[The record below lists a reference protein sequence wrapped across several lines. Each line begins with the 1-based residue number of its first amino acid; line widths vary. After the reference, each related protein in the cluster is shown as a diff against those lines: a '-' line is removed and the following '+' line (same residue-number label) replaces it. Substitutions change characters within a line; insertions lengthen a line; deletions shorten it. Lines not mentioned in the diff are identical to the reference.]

1 MVTTRAETEIC
12 LDVLID
18 NSIDVIVRFRLD
30 GTIMS
35 INDTVR
41 KFVADP
47 DQCIGKAPRDLE
59 CISSHAPQ
67 ISKAFK
73 LCCERLQPEVLEFDF
88 ARGELSGYSFQ
99 AYLIPIW
106 KKEDGPSSLCGV
118 YAIVRDVT
126 QEKRWRT
133 IQAERTKEQQILSQ
147 RIINKANKLENFAH
161 IISHNLR
168 SPVASL
174 VGLIGLLDQVS
185 SKDEQQQLLEMV
197 KTSVYRLD
205 ETVNHLSEVIKIN
218 QSINIK
224 LEEIDFEETLA
235 HTLQSIVL
243 FIEEVKADF
252 TFDFRACKTFVYNKA
267 YMQSIMLNLITN
279 TLKYRHPDRAP
290 RIELKTWKQDDKVLL
305 SCRDNGQ
312 GIDLEKYGTKLFSL
326 GKTFHGNQDA
336 RGEGLFITKNQIE
349 ALDGSITVES
359 EVGKGTT
366 FTIQFSQKK
375 DSA

>member
-1 MVTTRAETEIC
+1 MVSTKEEAEIC

-18 NSIDVIVRFRLD
+18 NSIDIIIRFTLD
-30 GTIMS
+30 GTILS
-35 INDTVR
+35 INDTAR
-41 KFVADP
+41 KFV
-47 DQCIGKAPRDLE
+47 QCPYKYKGKALSDLE

-67 ISKAFK
+67 INKSFK
-73 LCCERLQPEVLEFDF
+73 LCCKRLQPEVLELDF
-88 ARGELSGYSFQ
+88 AGGELSGYSFQ

-118 YAIVRDVT
+118 YAMVRDVT
-126 QEKRWRT
+126 QEKKWRA

-174 VGLIGLLDQVS
+174 VGLMGLLDQVS
-185 SKDEQQQLLEMV
+185 SKAEQQQIIEMV

-205 ETVNHLSEVIKIN
+205 ETVNHLSEVIRIN
-218 QSINIK
+218 QNINLT
-224 LEEIDFEETLA
+224 LEEIDFEEILT

-243 FIEEVKADF
+243 SIEEVKADF
-252 TFDFRACKTFVYNKA
+252 TFDFRACKNFVYNKA
-267 YMQSIMLNLITN
+267 YIESIMLNLITN
-279 TLKYRHPDRAP
+279 AIKYRHPDRAP
-290 RIELKTWKQDDKVLL
+290 RIELQTWRKGDKVLL

-312 GIDLEKYGTKLFSL
+312 GIDLEKHGTKLFSL

>member
-1 MVTTRAETEIC
+1 MVSTKEEAEIY
-12 LDVLID
+12 LDVLLD
-18 NSIDVIVRFRLD
+18 NSIDIIIRFTLD

-35 INDTVR
+35 INNTAR
-41 KFVADP
+41 KVVQDP
-47 DQCIGKAPRDLE
+47 DKYIGKAFQDLE
-59 CISSHAPQ
+59 CISTHTYQ

-73 LCCERLQPEVLEFDF
+73 LCCERLQPEVLELDF
-88 ARGELSGYSFQ
+88 VLGELSGYSFQ
-99 AYLIPIW
+99 VYLIPIW
-106 KKEDGPSSLCGV
+106 RKEDGPASLSGV
-118 YAIVRDVT
+118 YAIVRDIT
-126 QEKRWRT
+126 QEKKWRA

-174 VGLIGLLDQVS
+174 VGLIGLLDQAS
-185 SKDEQQQLLEMV
+185 SKEEQQQIIEMV

-218 QSINIK
+218 QNINLM
-224 LEEIDFEETLA
+224 LEEIDFEEILT

-243 FIEEVKADF
+243 PIEEVKAKI
-252 TFDFRACKTFVYNKA
+252 TFDFRACKKFVYNKA

-279 TLKYRHPDRAP
+279 AIKYRHPDRAP
-290 RIELKTWKQDDKVLL
+290 RIELLTWRKGDKVLL

-312 GIDLEKYGTKLFSL
+312 GIDLEKHGTKLFSL
-326 GKTFHGNQDA
+326 GKTFHGNHDA
-336 RGEGLFITKNQIE
+336 RGEGLFLTKNQIE
-349 ALDGSITVES
+349 ALDGSIAVES

-375 DSA
+375 DSV